1 MPEIDPNVFA
11 LADNPNTYT
20 PLGRGDE
27 RIVDP
32 RFVLWMGGDGGDV
45 KWSVAQRFRF
55 DRGELDEVIADV
67 HDLLRERGRDRC
79 SWEGGSAA
87 SAGAI
92 AAHGRSAAPRGRRG
106 CRSSCWPVAW
116 CGTTIRCR

>member
-1 MPEIDPNVFA
+1 MAGIDPNVFA

-27 RIVDP
+27 RIVRP

-55 DRGELDEVIADV
+55 DRA
-67 HDLLRERGRDRC
+67 
-79 SWEGGSAA
+79 SWT
-87 SAGAI
+87 
-92 AAHGRSAAPRGRRG
+92 R
-106 CRSSCWPVAW
+106 
-116 CGTTIRCR
+116 

>member
-1 MPEIDPNVFA
+1 MAGIDANVFA

-27 RIVDP
+27 RYVRP

-55 DRGELDEVIADV
+55 DRDELDEVIAEV

-79 SWEGGSAA
+79 SWEVGS
-87 SAGAI
+87 GARPPGLPELLL
-92 AAHGRSAAPRGRRG
+92 ARGMAWEDDPLQIG
-106 CRSSCWPVAW
+106 MVIDHEPEPVPE
-116 CGTTIRCR
+116 G